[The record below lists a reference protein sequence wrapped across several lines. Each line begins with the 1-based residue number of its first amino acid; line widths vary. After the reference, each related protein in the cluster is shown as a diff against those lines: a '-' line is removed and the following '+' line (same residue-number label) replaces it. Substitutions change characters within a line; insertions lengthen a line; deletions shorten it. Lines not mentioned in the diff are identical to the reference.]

1 MVKFSMISLK
11 NTVALS
17 LKKLKVRKSRTL
29 LSLLA
34 ASLLFGVIAMFMICT
49 NTFLNDI
56 FEFNKDFFGGKN
68 YIMIEAASDDIIKE
82 AKTFGAKIY
91 DAPMLQNNENAA
103 ETNQENLVVKEFQQ
117 AVPVSQINL
126 MDDEILAKFKIANSE
141 NDTAIPV
148 FVSGQIASSL
158 TGVSI
163 VEPENLIE
171 KSKNL
176 VFESESS
183 RAKVTYEIVGI
194 FSGENDDKRM
204 NKTDY
209 YSLAKSFMYSRTDL
223 GIIAPKSA

>member
-1 MVKFSMISLK
+1 MISLK

-91 DAPMLQNNENAA
+91 DAPML
-103 ETNQENLVVKEFQQ
+103 
-117 AVPVSQINL
+117 
-126 MDDEILAKFKIANSE
+126 
-141 NDTAIPV
+141 
-148 FVSGQIASSL
+148 
-158 TGVSI
+158 
-163 VEPENLIE
+163 
-171 KSKNL
+171 
-176 VFESESS
+176 
-183 RAKVTYEIVGI
+183 
-194 FSGENDDKRM
+194 
-204 NKTDY
+204 
-209 YSLAKSFMYSRTDL
+209 
-223 GIIAPKSA
+223 